1 MMMIFKWCVVIIILV
16 TFNLTA
22 NRIQKTLHGSRS
34 CSFSSSFGMIINK
47 LKRDNF
53 PFLEFFHLGREKK
66 FKSKKIYFTN
76 QNKKKQTHNT
86 QHTQQKGGR
95 RRKNKEAGRDTMEH
109 DPKDKKYPWKGDLWK
124 YSYKGDSKKIK
135 KMIKKGG
142 IQINEFDD
150 RKTPFIYIRTY
161 IPLFIIL
168 LLFFNQSTVHL
179 STTLRTAVMLRP
191 SRR

>member
-1 MMMIFKWCVVIIILV
+1 
-16 TFNLTA
+16 
-22 NRIQKTLHGSRS
+22 
-34 CSFSSSFGMIINK
+34 
-47 LKRDNF
+47 
-53 PFLEFFHLGREKK
+53 
-66 FKSKKIYFTN
+66 
-76 QNKKKQTHNT
+76 
-86 QHTQQKGGR
+86 
-95 RRKNKEAGRDTMEH
+95 MEH

-150 RKTPFIYIRTY
+150 RKISFILHTHVHPFIYY
-161 IPLFIIL
+161 FITI
-168 LLFFNQSTVHL
+168 FNQSTVHL